1 MFTAAAVAEEVPNA
15 TLLASDAVV
24 VAPKASAPVAVA
36 LALKPYAAAFAFYT
50 SLDYTIDVCLS
61 FGHTACTI
69 NVQTGGIQ
77 YGYCSR
83 RYHPHPQTAPLRS
96 SKLRG
101 AAGGHG
107 FQDPLHGLW
116 PRGHAAPGKD
126 REEHQKGHQTGPG
139 IARRHSTFRN
149 CFVRRTA

>member
-1 MFTAAAVAEEVPNA
+1 MDIAVG
-15 TLLASDAVV
+15 D
-24 VAPKASAPVAVA
+24 
-36 LALKPYAAAFAFYT
+36 
-50 SLDYTIDVCLS
+50 TILTRKQ
-61 FGHTACTI
+61 H
-69 NVQTGGIQ
+69 
-77 YGYCSR
+77 
-83 RYHPHPQTAPLRS
+83 PLRS

-116 PRGHAAPGKD
+116 PRGHAAPGED

>member
-1 MFTAAAVAEEVPNA
+1 MDSEKVIKRDNEYV
-15 TLLASDAVV
+15 L
-24 VAPKASAPVAVA
+24 
-36 LALKPYAAAFAFYT
+36 
-50 SLDYTIDVCLS
+50 
-61 FGHTACTI
+61 HTYNRSPI
-69 NVQTGGIQ
+69 VLEKGM
-77 YGYCSR
+77 
-83 RYHPHPQTAPLRS
+83 RS

-116 PRGHAAPGKD
+116 PRGHAAPGED